1 MARINLVQLRKE
13 LDAQEARIIAPK
25 MKEVLNE
32 KFKEEKANLLKEFDQ
47 HPVTQELNAGPNAE
61 SSFIT
66 TKSGGNLYSFLGF
79 VQGIEPAK
87 DLRRNLEIGISK
99 GQVRKQVS
107 SKNKI
112 IYTLETRIPTIEE
125 LKRRGELLKWT
136 TRSFIDIIEKG
147 VNNFRRYLFDD
158 SGRLS
163 PYSRSGPAIQIK
175 HDIKQGRP
183 AQVKPIP
190 YISKLIEDFKKN
202 LRIFNKNK

>member
-13 LDAQEARIIAPK
+13 LSTQEASIIAPK

-47 HPVTQELNAGPNAE
+47 HPVTQELNAGPYAQ

-66 TKSGGNLYSFLGF
+66 TKNGGNLYSFLGF
-79 VQGIEPAK
+79 VEGIEPAK
-87 DLRRNLEIGISK
+87 DLRNNLEAGISK
-99 GQVRKQVS
+99 GQVRKEVV

-112 IYTLETRIPTIEE
+112 VYTLETRIPTIEE

-136 TRSFIDIIEKG
+136 TRSFIDVIEKG

-163 PYSRSGPAIQIK
+163 SKSRSGPAIQVK
-175 HDIKQGRP
+175 HDIKNGRP

-190 YISKLIEDFKKN
+190 YITKLIENFKKN
-202 LRIFNKNK
+202 LRTFNKSK